1 FRHSAES
8 RRCPRSRRSRRCAC
22 PVPGLADPEGQLWV
36 CRSYFLTSNSNAIR
50 VFGGSRSRTYAEQ
63 GSRISLLPKATGQPV
78 PHNTIC
84 RSKNV
89 GPVRGI
95 SPSPG
100 PLQRPK
106 LRPETFK
113 ALFVA
118 ADAHLCERLGGDYDP
133 IVLLIGNVEHICLSR
148 ERFRVFLCSIGVDLE
163 VQLSRYVLHSN
174 SFMHVCS
181 LSSVCCNNH
190 ILRPY

>member
-8 RRCPRSRRSRRCAC
+8 RRWARSRRSRRRSC

-89 GPVRGI
+89 GPVRWI
-95 SPSPG
+95 SPSAG
-100 PLQRPK
+100 PRRRQK
-106 LRPETFK
+106 LRPETYK
-113 ALFVA
+113 ALLVA
-118 ADAHLCERLGGDYDP
+118 ADPHVGERLGGDQHS
-133 IVLLIGNVEHICLSR
+133 IALLIGDVEHIALSR
-148 ERFRVFLCSIGVDLE
+148 ERFRDFLGDIAVDLE
-163 VQLSRYVLHSN
+163 VPLSRYVLHSN
-174 SFMHVCS
+174 SDLHLCT
-181 LSSVCCNNH
+181 LSSRSFNA
-190 ILRPY
+190 P